1 MVVLLVYLGT
11 DLLAAWGLNLEFGVT
26 GVVNFA
32 YIVLVA
38 AGAYF
43 YSVFTLGSPA
53 ASGGFQEYILGMKL
67 PVVVAIVASA
77 LICGVLGCLIGVTG
91 LKRLRADYQAMVML
105 VISILAT
112 TIIGAD
118 TGLFD
123 GNAGLSLVPNPL
135 ASINLAT
142 RGWYYV
148 AMVAVVCV
156 IGYLVL
162 RRFTGG
168 PIGRT
173 LRAVRED
180 EDAAVAVGKNIIG
193 LRLVVQAVGGVYAG
207 LSGALLVGFIG
218 GWSPSSWEYV
228 ETLALLTAIIV
239 GGLGND
245 GGVAIGTVIV
255 PVLILQGVQFLPQIH
270 SVPGLTEDLGW
281 IILGLLTIA
290 FVFLRPQG
298 LIPEHRPR
306 YGPRRRAGASAVAV
320 AGGPAGV
327 TLADAPVTVAG
338 GPAPVVVSDR
348 PAPADPDGNGSGP
361 PRRHLAELVALR
373 PAEAAG
379 TANGPAGGAAAKPI
393 ITVTGMVKRYGGV
406 HAVDG
411 ASFSIDAGRIT
422 GLIGPN
428 GAGKS
433 TALGL
438 ISGFLRLDG
447 GQIEFNGRD
456 ISRLPAFRRAR
467 LGIVRT
473 FQLPREFRA
482 LTTIENLLVA
492 APGQRAESLAG
503 LVAGASLWRRDEAML
518 VERATGL
525 LETFGMLHVQDE
537 RAGHLSG
544 GQKRMLEVMRALM
557 VSPRVLVLDEPMAG
571 LSPALSERVEAAC
584 RELADGGL
592 SILLVEHE
600 LRAVER
606 LCERVVVMAQGKVI
620 SEGRMAELRTRKE
633 VQDAYVIG

>member
-11 DLLAAWGLNLEFGVT
+11 DLLAAWGLNLEFGVA
-26 GVVNFA
+26 GVANFA

-43 YSVFTLGSPA
+43 YAVFTLGPPA
-53 ASGGFQEYILGMKL
+53 ASGGFQQYIIGGRL
-67 PVVVAIVASA
+67 PVAVAILLAA
-77 LICGVLGCLIGVTG
+77 LICGVLGGLIGITG

-112 TIIGAD
+112 TVIGAD

-123 GNAGLSLVPNPL
+123 GNAGLSLIPNPL
-135 ASINLAT
+135 ASVNPAT

-148 AMVAVVCV
+148 ALVGVVCV
-156 IGYLVL
+156 LAYLAL
-162 RRFTGG
+162 RRFTTG
-168 PIGRT
+168 PFGRV

-180 EDAAVAVGKNIIG
+180 EDAATAVGKNVVG
-193 LRLVVQAVGGVYAG
+193 LRLVVQVVGGVYAG
-207 LSGALLVGFIG
+207 LSGALLAGFIG
-218 GWSPSSWEYV
+218 GWSPSSWQYV

-245 GGVAIGTVIV
+245 AGVLLGTAIV
-255 PVLILQGVQFLPQIH
+255 PVLILQGVQYLPQIK
-270 SVPGLTEDLGW
+270 SAPQLTSDLGW
-281 IILGLLTIA
+281 IILGLLTII
-290 FVFLRPQG
+290 FVFTRPRG
-298 LIPEHRPR
+298 LIPERRPR
-306 YGPRRRAGASAVAV
+306 YRVK
-320 AGGPAGV
+320 
-327 TLADAPVTVAG
+327 
-338 GPAPVVVSDR
+338 
-348 PAPADPDGNGSGP
+348 PAPATDP
-361 PRRHLAELVALR
+361 
-373 PAEAAG
+373 
-379 TANGPAGGAAAKPI
+379 GPAAASVDLAALARSWSERAAVTAVSGRKPPARQPSAADAQAPPVLALDGLAKH
-393 ITVTGMVKRYGGV
+393 YGGV

-411 ASFSIDAGRIT
+411 VSFTMAAGSIT

-433 TALGL
+433 TVLGL
-438 ISGFLRLDG
+438 ISGFIQLDEGTISFG
-447 GQIEFNGRD
+447 GRALGH
-456 ISRLPAFRRAR
+456 LPAHRRAR

-492 APGQRAESLAG
+492 APHQRGESAAG
-503 LVAGASLWRRDEAML
+503 VAAGRWLWGGDEDAL
-518 VERATGL
+518 VERARGL
-525 LETFGMLHVQDE
+525 LTLFGMAGQANE
-537 RAGHLSG
+537 RAGRLSG

-557 VSPRVLVLDEPMAG
+557 TGPRLLLLDEPMAG
-571 LSPALSERVEAAC
+571 LAPALAERLEAAC
-584 RELADGGL
+584 RELAAAGM

-633 VQDAYVIG
+633 VQDAYVVG

>member
-1 MVVLLVYLGT
+1 VVLLVYLGT
-11 DLLAAWGLNLEFGVT
+11 DLLAAWGLNLEFGVA

-43 YSVFTLGSPA
+43 YAVLTLGSPA
-53 ASGGFQEYILGMKL
+53 ASGGFQTYIIGLKL
-67 PVVVAIVASA
+67 PVVLAIVAAA

-105 VISILAT
+105 VLSILAT
-112 TIIGAD
+112 TVIGAD

-123 GNAGLSLVPNPL
+123 GNAGLSLIPNPL
-135 ASINLAT
+135 ASVDASR

-148 AMVAVVCV
+148 AVVAAVCV
-156 IGYLVL
+156 LGYLAL
-162 RRFTGG
+162 RRFTSG
-168 PIGRT
+168 PFGRV

-180 EDAAVAVGKNIIG
+180 EDAAIAVGKNVVG
-193 LRLVVQAVGGVYAG
+193 LRLAVQAVGGVYAG
-207 LSGALLVGFIG
+207 LSGALLAGFIG

-245 GGVAIGTVIV
+245 AGVLLGTAIV
-255 PVLILQGVQFLPQIH
+255 PVLILQGVQFLPQIK
-270 SVPGLTEDLGW
+270 SSPQLANDLGW
-281 IILGLLTIA
+281 IILGILTIA
-290 FVFLRPQG
+290 FVFTRPQG
-298 LIPEHRPR
+298 LIAERRPR
-306 YGPRRRAGASAVAV
+306 YGGKPGPASTPAAVPATVDLASIAVIGPAAPGGSATRGTGGAGA
-320 AGGPAGV
+320 
-327 TLADAPVTVAG
+327 APVLTV
-338 GPAPVVVSDR
+338 
-348 PAPADPDGNGSGP
+348 DGM
-361 PRRHLAELVALR
+361 LR
-373 PAEAAG
+373 
-379 TANGPAGGAAAKPI
+379 
-393 ITVTGMVKRYGGV
+393 RYGGV

-411 ASFSIDAGRIT
+411 ASFAVAAGSIT

-438 ISGFLRLDG
+438 ISGFLRLDAG
-447 GQIEFNGRD
+447 TVVFDGRD
-456 ISRLPAFRRAR
+456 VSHLPAHRRAR

-492 APGQRAESLAG
+492 APHQRGESLAG
-503 LVAGASLWRRDEAML
+503 IAGGRRLWRRDEDAL
-518 VERATGL
+518 LARAAAL
-525 LETFGMLHVQDE
+525 LELFGMADKTDQ

-557 VSPRVLVLDEPMAG
+557 TGPRLLLLDEPMAG
-571 LSPALSERVEAAC
+571 LAPALAERLEDAC
-584 RELADGGL
+584 RQLAGRGL

-606 LCERVVVMAQGKVI
+606 LCEQVIVMAQGKVI

-633 VQDAYVIG
+633 VQDAYVVG